1 MTLWRYEDTGLGP
14 RKIPTC
20 EDLER
25 DKAKLA
31 DSAMF
36 VVDVAQ
42 NTVKV
47 QENSSLLEV
56 GSKMVYMV
64 TP

>member
-1 MTLWRYEDTGLGP
+1 MVLLRFEDPGLGP

-25 DKAKLA
+25 GKVKIS
-31 DSAMF
+31 DSVAF

-47 QENSSLLEV
+47 KENGSFIDV